1 MGIAALSRKFTA
13 LAPAPLK
20 RFLER
25 LESSPIGKRLARGA
39 FWAFTG
45 TLFSRGLNMAAMILV
60 ARLLGKSEFGE
71 LGIIQSTVMMFQ
83 TLAGFGLGWAAT
95 KYVAEFRNSDPVK
108 AGKIIGFSILTAAGA
123 GGILSILFF
132 FAAPWLAAHT
142 LAAPNLTR
150 PLQISSLIL
159 FASTLAGT
167 QTGVLAGFEAFNS
180 IAKIGIISGLFSIPA
195 IVGGA
200 WFWGLEGAVWG
211 MILSFG
217 SDWLLNRQT
226 LKKVANLANI
236 RIWWTGCW
244 EVRQILWGFSLP
256 AVLGGTIMQI
266 GNWAGNALLVN
277 QENGYAQMGFY
288 NAANQWFSAL
298 LFIPGIL
305 GQAAIP
311 VLSERLGENDIGMS
325 RKILIYSTKL
335 NVAIILPVILAGS
348 LGSTW
353 IMGLYGQEFRLAWPT
368 LVVTLIAAGI
378 VAVQAPASQIISAS
392 AKMWMAL
399 VVNLSWSTVFVLTAA
414 AIIDWG
420 SLGLAVARSIAYCFY
435 AYWSIWFAYGLVRPK
450 RYEPKHDYT

>member
-1 MGIAALSRKFTA
+1 MGIAALSRKLTA
-13 LAPAPLK
+13 LAPAPIEHI
-20 RFLER
+20 LER
-25 LESSPIGKRLARGA
+25 IKSSPTGERLARGT
-39 FWAFTG
+39 FWTFTG

-95 KYVAEFRNSDPVK
+95 KYVAEFRNSDPSK
-108 AGKIIGFSILTAAGA
+108 AGKIIGFSILTAAGT

-132 FAAPWLAAHT
+132 ATAPWLAAHT
-142 LAAPNLTR
+142 LAAPDLTR

-159 FASTLAGT
+159 FVSTLAGT

-211 MILSFG
+211 MILSFAAN
-217 SDWLLNRQT
+217 WLLNRQT

-266 GNWAGNALLVN
+266 GNWAANALLVN
-277 QENGYAQMGFY
+277 QQNGYAQMGFY

-298 LFIPGIL
+298 LFFPAIL

-311 VLSERLGENDIGMS
+311 VLSERLGEKDIAAS
-325 RKILIYSTKL
+325 KKILIYSTRL
-335 NVAIILPVILAGS
+335 NGSIIFPLILAGS

-353 IMGLYGQEFRLAWPT
+353 IMGLYGEEFKLAWPT
-368 LVVTLIAAGI
+368 LVVTLIGAGI
-378 VAVQAPASQIISAS
+378 VAMQAPASQMISAS
-392 AKMWMAL
+392 GKMWIAL
-399 VVNLSWSTVFVLTAA
+399 VINLIFSTAFVLTAA
-414 AIIDWG
+414 RIIDWG
-420 SLGLAVARSIAYCFY
+420 SLGLAVARSFAYCFY
-435 AYWSIWFAYGLVRPK
+435 AYWSMWFAYGLVRPK
-450 RYEPKHDYT
+450 RHEPKHDYT